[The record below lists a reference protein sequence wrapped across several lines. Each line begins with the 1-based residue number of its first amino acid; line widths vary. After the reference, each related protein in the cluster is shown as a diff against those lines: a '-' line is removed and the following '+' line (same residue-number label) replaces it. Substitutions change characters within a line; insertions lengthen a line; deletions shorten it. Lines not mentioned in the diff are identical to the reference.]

1 MQSLIKN
8 LNDFEDIKSFLPFLE
23 IIEASYFY
31 SEKGVANEIRMI
43 EKEDYLR
50 MISRLAVDKKDK
62 EYIFF
67 HQVFD
72 PEIKYYLVAQI
83 KYYLSTHDLE
93 ESRVLS
99 NNAKHLP
106 SYIFGRFHL
115 NETEYFKND
124 LALYSKHH
132 PNVYLLILDY
142 KIEVYKENRLT
153 KQVKVI
159 RELTFGRI
167 YKVKYRQ
174 EVF

>member
-23 IIEASYFY
+23 IIEARYFY
-31 SEKGVANEIRMI
+31 SEKGVANEIKMI

-72 PEIKYYLVAQI
+72 PKIKYYFVAHEY
-83 KYYLSTHDLE
+83 K
-93 ESRVLS
+93 ESKVFS
-99 NNAKHLP
+99 NVAKHLP
-106 SYIFGRFHL
+106 SYTFARFNL
-115 NETEYFKND
+115 SEIEYFKKEIEF
-124 LALYSKHH
+124 LSKIY
-132 PNVYLLILDY
+132 PNVYLLVLDY
-142 KIEVYKENRLT
+142 RIATYKENVLT
-153 KQVKVI
+153 KRV
-159 RELTFGRI
+159 ELIAEHTFGRI
-167 YKVKYRQ
+167 YRVKYCQ